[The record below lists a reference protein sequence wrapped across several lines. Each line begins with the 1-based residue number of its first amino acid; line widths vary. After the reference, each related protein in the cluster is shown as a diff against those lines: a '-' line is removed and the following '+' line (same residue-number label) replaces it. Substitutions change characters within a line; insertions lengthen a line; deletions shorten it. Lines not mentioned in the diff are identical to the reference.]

1 MSEPANREEKRI
13 VIAGAGITG
22 LSAAY
27 YLHRFL
33 SEEGRRA
40 RIIVVEKSGRTGG
53 KISTWRE
60 DGFVVEQGPDSFLAR
75 KRAMIDLAFELGLR
89 DELVPTNPQASKT
102 YILRRGRPVPM
113 PPGLVFGVPVRWKP
127 LVKSELL
134 SLPGKLRALMEPL
147 VPVRREQTDE
157 SLGHF
162 MVRRLGREAHDRIVE
177 PLLSGIYAG
186 DTHEL
191 SLLATYPQFAALER
205 RYGSLVRGFLKT
217 GGSLDGLMDKSG
229 ETGPASPA
237 NSNQASGGSTGTEEL
252 PERLRKSVFL
262 SFRRGLGSIIE
273 ALEEKLKGHAEIVT
287 GEAITAI
294 IQQAGEPGSGRRCG
308 YTVRTSGGRTIEA
321 DAVILTVPAFAL
333 ADVLGD
339 VPEVRSFA
347 QMPHISVANV
357 VFAYNAADIR
367 HSLDASGILVPR
379 REKRFITACTWTSS
393 KWGHVAPEG
402 RVLLR
407 CYVGRSG
414 EEQWT
419 GLDDEQIMADVRREL
434 QTLLGIDASPL
445 FGQVNRLMRSMPQ
458 YRVGHLEQVAR
469 VRTALHERYPGVF
482 ATGAS
487 FEGIGLP
494 DCIRQGKETAGQ
506 VAAWLR

>member
-1 MSEPANREEKRI
+1 MSEPESREEKRI
-13 VIAGAGITG
+13 VVAGAGITG

-27 YLHRFL
+27 YLHKYL

-40 RIIVVEKSGRTGG
+40 RITVVEKSGRTGG

-60 DGFVVEQGPDSFLAR
+60 GGFVVEQGPDSFLAR
-75 KRAMIDLAFELGLR
+75 KRAMIDLALELGLR
-89 DELVPTNPQASKT
+89 DELVPTNPQASNT

-113 PPGLVFGVPVRWKP
+113 PPGLVFGVPVRWQP

-147 VPVRREQTDE
+147 VPVRRDETDE

-162 MVRRLGREAHDRIVE
+162 MVRRLGREAHDQIVE

-186 DTHEL
+186 NTYEL

-229 ETGPASPA
+229 ETGPASA
-237 NSNQASGGSTGTEEL
+237 DSGGSPGTAGL

-273 ALEEKLKGHAEIVT
+273 ALEETLKGHAEIVT

-294 IQQAGEPGSGRRCG
+294 VPTAGQSGDGRRRG

-321 DAVILTVPAFAL
+321 DAVILTMPAFAL

-357 VFAYNAADIR
+357 VFAYDAADIR

-379 REKRFITACTWTSS
+379 RENRFITACTWTSS
-393 KWGHVAPEG
+393 KWGHVAPAG

-419 GLDDEQIMADVRREL
+419 GLDDEQIMADVKREL
-434 QTLLGIDASPL
+434 QTLLGIDARPL
-445 FGQVNRLMRSMPQ
+445 FGQVNRLLRSMPQ

-469 VRTALHERYPGVF
+469 VRTALQERYPGVF

-494 DCIRQGKETAGQ
+494 DCIRQGKETARQ
-506 VAAWLR
+506 VAAWLQ